1 MEFSFFQSLLFGF
14 FSGLSDILPV
24 SAQAH
29 KKILMTVFGVE
40 SEPVIMRLL
49 LHLAVLAALYTCCRS
64 QIQRIVRQ
72 LKLSKVP
79 KRRRKRPLDV
89 QVLMDFRLL
98 RTIAIPAVI
107 VYLFYQKT
115 SALNGSL
122 SWISLFALINAV
134 ILFLPNLL
142 PTGNKDSR
150 SLSPVEGLMMGLGGG
165 IGILPGVSSVGGML
179 SVASVCGVERKFA
192 MTLALLVQMVI
203 TVMMIVFDI
212 AAMISGIGTL
222 SVTIVL
228 GYLAAA
234 AAAFGGVCLGV
245 RMMHG
250 LAENN
255 GYNVFAFYS
264 LAAAFLSF
272 ILYLMV

>member
-40 SEPVIMRLL
+40 SEPVVMRLL

-122 SWISLFALINAV
+122 SWIALFALINAV

-165 IGILPGVSSVGGML
+165 IGILPGVSSMGGML
-179 SVASVCGVERKFA
+179 SVASACGVERKFA

-222 SVTIVL
+222 SVTIML